1 MKKLFIFFLPLFLIM
16 FTGCNDKTKKEYVP
30 LIPKELNSL
39 LIMNEINPD
48 NYNIDMNENE
58 YDNKNIK
65 KSIVKIIETNH
76 KEYSNYLK
84 NYLNQNSFSERSL
97 MRAITNYLE
106 NKKIDGIIPLYNST
120 ENEYTV
126 TLRLTGENNIFAKI
140 AKWVNNIFINF
151 SYLIIAIIDIF
162 LFFILFFLFLFSR
175 LKNNIVYFLLEFI
188 ISIALISITIFQYYF
203 YNSVLYKLLED
214 LAIMIGLEL
223 FL

>member
-1 MKKLFIFFLPLFLIM
+1 
-16 FTGCNDKTKKEYVP
+16 
-30 LIPKELNSL
+30 
-39 LIMNEINPD
+39 
-48 NYNIDMNENE
+48 
-58 YDNKNIK
+58 
-65 KSIVKIIETNH
+65 
-76 KEYSNYLK
+76 
-84 NYLNQNSFSERSL
+84 

-151 SYLIIAIIDIF
+151 SYLIIAIIHIFLLF
-162 LFFILFFLFLFSR
+162 LFFILSFLFLFSR

-203 YNSVLYKLLED
+203 YNSVLYKLLEY